1 MASGTSIFSDETN
14 ISPVGASRS
23 RRLLSSSPRSN
34 SRASTSRVGSPIR
47 TRKTGSRASRPS
59 KLPSISSSQIDIDEN
74 DIEDDEGFEFDIDED
89 FEPEDTGVEVTKG
102 SQVARSS
109 PKSPARKLDFGE
121 EEPPTSRRLTSS
133 KSKPVSLSFGKT
145 PNRPITSS
153 SRSIT
158 SSKSAFPSTSTPSA
172 KRSAK
177 IVRESPATVKSREKS
192 RSATERSSVKFEEN
206 DARVSETQVKRRPAE
221 DLLISNGYLPIKN
234 ITEEN
239 GKGDYILAINKRGQY
254 VLVNTNDKDVSR
266 TERSVMVR
274 SEHVKSSNIPHSIQ
288 RGSLECA
295 SGVCGVAFDNGKQLN
310 LITRDDNTLS
320 EHTQTLTYVSD
331 NIASLGDNVP
341 FPIINYNDIVHNPN
355 AILRNTDET
364 TIKLQR
370 HAYHNCKHSILDA
383 AKEFKTLE
391 DALRRNIALEEHY
404 SKMLSDSMI
413 KLRKI
418 ANQYEMTPPQNE
430 EEAEKYNL
438 IRFNL
443 RRRNELFAYLIHTCS
458 QMAEMK
464 MQLRDMTK
472 KIRETHEL
480 CERNFSGADKIMY
493 P

>member
-14 ISPVGASRS
+14 ISPVGTSRS
-23 RRLLSSSPRSN
+23 RRLLSSSPRST

-47 TRKTGSRASRPS
+47 TKKTGTRTSRPS
-59 KLPSISSSQIDIDEN
+59 KLPSISSSQIDND
-74 DIEDDEGFEFDIDED
+74 DIEEDEGFEFDIDED
-89 FEPEDTGVEVTKG
+89 FEPEDTGIKVTKG
-102 SQVARSS
+102 SQGVTRSS

-133 KSKPVSLSFGKT
+133 KSKPTLNFGK
-145 PNRPITSS
+145 TSS
-153 SRSIT
+153 SRPMT
-158 SSKSAFPSTSTPSA
+158 SSKSAFPSTSTTSA

-177 IVRESPATVKSREKS
+177 IVRESPVRSSALSATERS
-192 RSATERSSVKFEEN
+192 RSATVKSSVKFEEN